1 MLSGSL
7 GPENVY
13 YFVPSFQSGNACGF
27 LSPVPSSFPGKAVVA
42 DKDSERRVSFMKQQ
56 VTFSALSCVDEAG
69 ITSGVCRGV
78 LTPYQCFHIEIL
90 LFLTGQLTGGQIG
103 CRP

>member
-1 MLSGSL
+1 MQL
-7 GPENVY
+7 
-13 YFVPSFQSGNACGF
+13 
-27 LSPVPSSFPGKAVVA
+27 LSPAPSVFPGKAVVP
-42 DKDSERRVSFMKQQ
+42 DKNSERCVSFVKRH

-69 ITSGVCRGV
+69 ITGGICGGV

-103 CRP
+103 RRP